1 MISTRLKSIVAL
13 ALVFLALF
21 TIPSNVECANN
32 KKSSP
37 SAEAAHEPTI
47 EEVNAKQL
55 ERILAEKDYVAVYW
69 CKFFPFMDHHRRKK
83 VREFGLSSKRI
94 KD

>member
-1 MISTRLKSIVAL
+1 MIFSRIKTIAAL
-13 ALVFLALF
+13 ALIFSILF
-21 TIPSNVECANN
+21 AIPSNVECAQ

-37 SAEAAHEPTI
+37 PTSTAHEPTI

-69 CKFFPFMDHHRRKK
+69 CK
-83 VREFGLSSKRI
+83 ST
-94 KD
+94 

>member
-13 ALVFLALF
+13 ALIFVTLF
-21 TIPSNVECANN
+21 TIPSVECANN
-32 KKSSP
+32 KKGSP
-37 SAEAAHEPTI
+37 SESVHEPTI

-69 CKFFPFMDHHRRKK
+69 CKFSPFMELK
-83 VREFGLSSKRI
+83 
-94 KD
+94 